1 MTHFDLRTLKKYS
14 RSLLYAPL
22 RRRASLSE
30 IFHENTKLAPLSG
43 QAYGREIAVVLGSP
57 KIRRLL
63 SRPYKDYSLMD
74 RAELPE
80 ISCRGELRQ
89 TIAGRRSVRRF
100 SGEPA
105 SREELSQLLFFGY
118 GRTDDQHHFRAV
130 PSGGGL
136 YPLEIYVVALAVD
149 GLEPGVYHYGAED
162 HHLDV
167 VSRGDFRAEMKELV
181 MTSGIDVDHAAM
193 VVIFTAVFPRNTL
206 KYKDRGY
213 RMILMECGAAAHGMS
228 LVARSL
234 GLGDCYVG
242 GFLDDELS
250 RFLEID
256 GVQEAPLLPLV
267 IGRQPAATEDEG

>member
-1 MTHFDLRTLKKYS
+1 MTYLDLRTLKKYS

-22 RRRASLSE
+22 RRRAGLSE

-57 KIRRLL
+57 KIRRLM

-74 RAELPE
+74 RVELPE
-80 ISCRGELRQ
+80 ASREGELCQ
-89 TIAGRRSVRRF
+89 TIAGRRSVRQY
-100 SGEPA
+100 SGEPV
-105 SREELSQLLFFGY
+105 SREDLSQLLFFSY
-118 GRTDDQHHFRAV
+118 GRTDDQQHFRAV

-136 YPLEIYVVALAVD
+136 YPLEIYVVALAVT
-149 GLEPGVYHYGAED
+149 GLEPGVYHYGVED

-167 VSRGDFRAEMKELV
+167 VSRGDCHAEMKELV
-181 MTSGIDVDHAAM
+181 MTSGIDIDTAAM
-193 VVIFTAVFPRNTL
+193 VVIFTAVFQRNTL

-213 RMILMECGAAAHGMS
+213 RMILMESGAAAHGMS

-234 GLGDCYVG
+234 GLADCYVG

-250 RFLEID
+250 EFLGID

-267 IGRQPAATEDEG
+267 IGRQPAGEEEG